1 MIIDAEKTINELE
14 GLQRSNHDDIDQLN
28 KLLAS
33 IHQRLS
39 KIYEYAEIEE
49 FLLLRHLTEN
59 SLRYIQAAIH
69 GFEKTDAC
77 LEKIIDKYLVFIKA
91 KFD

>member
-1 MIIDAEKTINELE
+1 MVIDAEKTINELE
-14 GLQRSNHDDIDQLN
+14 GLRRSNYDDIDQLN

-33 IHQRLS
+33 THQRLS

-49 FLLLRHLTEN
+49 LLILRHLAEN
-59 SLRYIQAAIH
+59 SLRDIQAAIH
-69 GFEKTDAC
+69 GFEETDAV
-77 LEKIIDKYLVFIKA
+77 LEKIIDKYLAFMKV